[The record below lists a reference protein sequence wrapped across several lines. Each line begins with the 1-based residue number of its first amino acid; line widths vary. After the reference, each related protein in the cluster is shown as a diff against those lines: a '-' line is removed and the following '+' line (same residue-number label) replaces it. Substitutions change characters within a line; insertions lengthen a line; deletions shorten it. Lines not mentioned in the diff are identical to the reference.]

1 MIKKYIT
8 IMVVVGVSIFTLS
21 AAETKDTFNIPVIK
35 QQTTEK
41 SLKKMTNVIPKK
53 SSSWSKIKDLF
64 M

>member
-1 MIKKYIT
+1 
-8 IMVVVGVSIFTLS
+8 MVVVGVSIFTLS